1 MIKRT
6 LYFGNP
12 CYLSK
17 KESQLKLEYPDDDV
31 ADKTMPIEDIGVV
44 IIDHRQI
51 TITHSLINA
60 LMENNT
66 AVIMCDDAHLPQ
78 GLMLPLHSHSA
89 YVEKLYAQ
97 LEASAPL
104 NKNLWQQTVKAK
116 IRNQG
121 MFLHNAGRNAE
132 KMGYWI
138 RSVRSGDPDN
148 YEGRAAAYY
157 WEQWFNMLEVITT
170 RGRFEGPPNNLL
182 NYGYAVLRAVVARS
196 LVGSGM
202 LPAVGIHHRNKYNA
216 YCLADDIMEPY
227 RPYVDQL
234 VFQIVREESDIEE
247 LTPALKK
254 KLLAIPA
261 LDVIIDG
268 QQSPLMVATQRTSAS
283 LMQCFGKTS
292 RKILYPQVPN
302 EKE

>member
-6 LYFGNP
+6 IYFGNP

-17 KESQLKLEYPDDDV
+17 KESQLKLEYLDEDTE
-31 ADKTMPIEDIGVV
+31 DKTVPIEDLGIVV
-44 IIDHRQI
+44 IDHRQI
-51 TITHSLINA
+51 TLTHGLINA
-60 LMENNT
+60 LMTNNV
-66 AVIMCDDAHLPQ
+66 AVITCDGAHLPQ

-170 RGRFEGPPNNLL
+170 RGRFEDPPNNLL

-234 VFQIVREESDIEE
+234 VFQIVLEESDIEE

-254 KLLAIPA
+254 KLLAIPV

-268 QQSPLMVATQRTSAS
+268 QQSPLLVATQRTSAS
-283 LMQCFGKTS
+283 LMQCFDKTS
-292 RKILYPQVPN
+292 RKILYPQMPN